1 MFTEP
6 LITSTITKFY
16 KDIFTSQSRDGL
28 EVVREVIQP
37 LVSLEM
43 NAALTAIP
51 NHQEIKE
58 VVFSVN
64 TDKAPGP
71 DGFSAGFY
79 HSFWD
84 IIGEDV
90 TWDVRSFFETSILN
104 RRQNETHVR
113 LIPNIK
119 GPRKVSDYRPIALCS
134 THYKIIAKVLTK
146 LLKSILSHLISPQQS
161 AFVAGRAI
169 SDNVLITHEILHYL
183 RTSGAK
189 KRCSMAVK
197 TDMSKVYDRI

>member
-1 MFTEP
+1 
-6 LITSTITKFY
+6 
-16 KDIFTSQSRDGL
+16 
-28 EVVREVIQP
+28 
-37 LVSLEM
+37 M
-43 NAALTAIP
+43 NVALTAIP
-51 NHQEIKE
+51 THQEIRD

-64 TDKAPGP
+64 ADKAPGP

-90 TWDVRSFFETSILN
+90 TTDIRSFFETSTLN

-113 LIPNIK
+113 LIPKVK
-119 GPRKVSDYRPIALCS
+119 GPQKVSDYRPIALCS

-146 LLKSILSHLISPQQS
+146 RLKPILSSLISPQQS

-169 SDNVLITHEILHYL
+169 SDNV
-183 RTSGAK
+183 
-189 KRCSMAVK
+189 
-197 TDMSKVYDRI
+197 